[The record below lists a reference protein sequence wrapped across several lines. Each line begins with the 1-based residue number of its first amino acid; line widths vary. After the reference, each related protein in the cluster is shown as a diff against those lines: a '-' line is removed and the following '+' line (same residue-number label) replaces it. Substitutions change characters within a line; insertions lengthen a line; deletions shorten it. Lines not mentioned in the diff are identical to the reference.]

1 MKKLVTCL
9 TVCLLSG
16 TAFATTWTVD
26 DDGKVILE
34 NYLEAE
40 KPHTYKFKK
49 RQSLNY
55 DLTQIAI
62 QIKVDNKLFWDNINL
77 PIGSVE
83 PSPIKNWFLL
93 TLPNGSRTIDDIVRA
108 TTMYAELDNVQLAS
122 PVFVDGFGSPLIP
135 TSIILMQ
142 FDHNS
147 SIKQVNKLLVELDAE
162 PVTEQAW
169 AALPNSYK
177 VTSHLKNGFD
187 VIAQSNALAERVD
200 VLFAES
206 DMIFS
211 GIGHGTPNDPG
222 FSYCWGLHNTGQSGG
237 VVDMDMDSL
246 ESWDIT
252 TGDASISVLII
263 DTGVQQ
269 DHPDINQIGG
279 MDFTGEGGNGNPV
292 NMCDNHG
299 TPVAGCVSAIMNN
312 NLGTLGSAPGVTSV
326 SARCFIS
333 TLACSGGWSAN
344 YSWTADALNWG
355 LGIGV
360 RVSNNS
366 NFYGGT
372 SSAVEAMY
380 TSTRNAGMVHFAS
393 AGNDATS
400 SISYP
405 SSLPTVNSV
414 AALDIDGQLASF
426 SNWGTGLAISA
437 PGVSIYTTDR
447 TGTAGYGSA
456 DYAWMYGTS
465 FASPYSAGVA
475 ALLLSID
482 ASLTAEQVENAIH
495 SSAIDLGSAGYDTT
509 YGWGFINA
517 HEALLAI
524 IPSTGACCV
533 GTSCS
538 IETAADCS
546 AAGGT
551 YLGDASTCSGD
562 ECPPDCP
569 DVDGD
574 GMVGVNDVLAVVA
587 AWGSDD
593 PDADIDGDGTV
604 GTNDLLAVIG
614 TWGPCP

>member
-1 MKKLVTCL
+1 VQ
-9 TVCLLSG
+9 
-16 TAFATTWTVD
+16 ATTKYAAFDSV
-26 DDGKVILE
+26 
-34 NYLEAE
+34 
-40 KPHTYKFKK
+40 
-49 RQSLNY
+49 
-55 DLTQIAI
+55 QI
-62 QIKVDNKLFWDNINL
+62 
-77 PIGSVE
+77 
-83 PSPIKNWFLL
+83 
-93 TLPNGSRTIDDIVRA
+93 
-108 TTMYAELDNVQLAS
+108 AS
-122 PVFVDGFGSPLIP
+122 PVFVDTLGGPLIP
-135 TSIILMQ
+135 TPVILMQ
-142 FDHNS
+142 FNHNPS
-147 SIKQVNKLLVELDAE
+147 LKQVNALLHELDAD
-162 PVTEQAW
+162 PVNVQAW
-169 AALPNSYK
+169 SALPGSYK
-177 VTSHLKNGFD
+177 VTSRSKNGFD
-187 VIAQSNALAERVD
+187 IIAQANALSQRSD
-200 VLFAES
+200 VRFAEP
-206 DMIFS
+206 DMIFT
-211 GIGHGTPNDPG
+211 GIGDGTPNDPG
-222 FSYCWGLHNTGQSGG
+222 FSVCWGLHNTGQSGG

-279 MDFTGEGGNGNPV
+279 MDFTGEGGNGDPV

-312 NLGTLGSAPGVTSV
+312 NLGTLGSAPGVMSV

-333 TLACSGGWSAN
+333 ALDCSGGWSAY

-366 NFYGGT
+366 NGYGGT

-400 SISYP
+400 SIHYP

-437 PGVSIYTTDR
+437 PGVWVYSTDR
-447 TGTAGYGSA
+447 TGSDGYDST
-456 DYAWMYGTS
+456 DYSYVQGTS

-482 ASLTAEQVENAIH
+482 ASLTAAQVENAIH

-517 HEALLAI
+517 YETLLTVV
-524 IPSTGACCV
+524 PTGACCV
-533 GTSCS
+533 GTSICLDILES
-538 IETAADCS
+538 NCN
-546 AAGGT
+546 AGGGT
-551 YLGDASTCSGD
+551 WLGPNTVCADG
-562 ECPPDCP
+562 ECKSPSCE
-569 DVDGD
+569 
-574 GMVGVNDVLAVVA
+574 
-587 AWGSDD
+587 
-593 PDADIDGDGTV
+593 ADIDGNGSVDV
-604 GTNDLLAVIG
+604 GDLLDVIDAWGQVDSPADINADGIVNVSDLLIVIG
-614 TWGPCP
+614 NWGPCEQ